1 MVLIV
6 KNNIFCGGFY
16 MMYFVVVFYCQNM
29 MYFVAAFNR
38 QNIMYFV
45 TILTIKIWYN
55 KINVNF
61 VAVFNRQ

>member
-55 KINVNF
+55 KI
-61 VAVFNRQ
+61 